1 LGGKKAL
8 LLRMDPDLY
17 DALVTLARQK
27 DTSLNKLVN
36 RIIRE
41 AVARGVADC
50 DYPYP
55 GNPGNEAVAM
65 PRLMEKLS
73 ELSELQMESGF
84 DGYTKEEIAQALM
97 NAIGLTTV
105 RQVERTISRLMRDGV
120 LVARLGNGPVRF
132 FINGGKLES
141 HAGAFPAGQTAPA
154 PTPPTTTAGLEPRR

>member
-1 LGGKKAL
+1 
-8 LLRMDPDLY
+8 MDPDLY

-41 AVARGVADC
+41 AVARGAADC

-55 GNPGNEAVAM
+55 GNLGNEGVAM
-65 PRLMEKLS
+65 PRLIEKLS

-84 DGYTKEEIAQALM
+84 DGYTKEEIAHALM
-97 NAIGLTTV
+97 NALGLTSA
-105 RQVERTISRLMRDGV
+105 RQAERAISRLMRDGV

-141 HAGAFPAGQTAPA
+141 PAGAFHAGQTAPA
-154 PTPPTTTAGLEPRR
+154 PAPPTTTARLEPRG

>member
-41 AVARGVADC
+41 AVARGAADC
-50 DYPYP
+50 DYPY
-55 GNPGNEAVAM
+55 PGNEAVAM

-73 ELSELQMESGF
+73 ELSEFQMESGF

-154 PTPPTTTAGLEPRR
+154 PTPPTATAGLEPRR